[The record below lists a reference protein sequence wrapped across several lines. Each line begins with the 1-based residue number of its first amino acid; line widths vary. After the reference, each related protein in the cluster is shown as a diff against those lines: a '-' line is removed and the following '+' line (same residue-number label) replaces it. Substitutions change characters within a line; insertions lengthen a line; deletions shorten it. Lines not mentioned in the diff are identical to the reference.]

1 MYWVK
6 KFQIKATITRRNF
19 IHVQI
24 LRKIIIARD
33 KKFYESDIN

>member
-1 MYWVK
+1 MYWIK
-6 KFQIKATITRRNF
+6 KFQIKATITRNF